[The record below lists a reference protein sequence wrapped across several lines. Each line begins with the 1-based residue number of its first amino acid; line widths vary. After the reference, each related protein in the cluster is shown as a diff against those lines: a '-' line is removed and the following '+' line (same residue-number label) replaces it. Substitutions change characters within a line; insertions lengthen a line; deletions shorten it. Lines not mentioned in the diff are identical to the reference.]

1 MQDDTRHRAVPA
13 GRRFGKTKM
22 ARGDLLEYAFE
33 NPGGYSWFVAPTDAD
48 ARELGFEP
56 LLNEIPDA
64 LLAREPKRSSP
75 VEIYLTNGHRIQ
87 FRGATSQGRGRGLDF
102 VVIDEAGECPNETWK
117 QVVRPSLLD
126 TQGRAL
132 VIGTPKG
139 RNWFYDLYLRGEDP
153 KDDEVNAWQATTYDN
168 PHIPDGDI
176 EQERATTPERVFR
189 QEYLAEFVSEDGEV
203 FGEVRDRNTRP
214 YAVEAV
220 GGQSP
225 YVTGIDI
232 ARQSDYLVACTLDAD
247 GMLVGFLR
255 DRGFS
260 WASARRRLEQYL
272 AEFPGDAYLDATR
285 DNAVVEDLA
294 RAVGD
299 VQVEAVKFT
308 SSSKAELVENLAARL
323 ETQDIVIPEQG
334 RGETDALLSELEA
347 FTYDT
352 TAAGNIRY
360 QAPEGYHDDCVDALA
375 LAAKQAT
382 VRTATW

>member
-1 MQDDTRHRAVPA
+1 
-13 GRRFGKTKM
+13 
-22 ARGDLLEYAFE
+22 
-33 NPGGYSWFVAPTDAD
+33 
-48 ARELGFEP
+48 
-56 LLNEIPDA
+56 
-64 LLAREPKRSSP
+64 
-75 VEIYLTNGHRIQ
+75 
-87 FRGATSQGRGRGLDF
+87 
-102 VVIDEAGECPNETWK
+102 VIDEAGEHPNETWK

-132 VIGTPKG
+132 AIGTPKG

-153 KDDEVNAWQATTYDN
+153 KDAEVNAWQATTYDN
-168 PHIPDGDI
+168 PHIPNADI

-214 YAVEAV
+214 YAVEQV
-220 GGQSP
+220 GGDAP
-225 YVTGIDI
+225 YVTGVDL
-232 ARQSDYLVACTLDAD
+232 ARQSDFLVACTLDAD

-272 AEFPGDAYLDATR
+272 GAFPGDCYMDATR

-294 RAVGD
+294 RAVSD
-299 VQVEAVKFT
+299 VQVEAVTFT
-308 SSSKAELVENLAARL
+308 AQAKAELVENLAARL
-323 ETQDIVIPEQG
+323 ETQDVVIPEQG

-347 FTYDT
+347 FSYDT
-352 TAAGNIRY
+352 TSAGNIRY

-375 LAAKQAT
+375 LAAKKAT
-382 VRTATW
+382 ARTATW